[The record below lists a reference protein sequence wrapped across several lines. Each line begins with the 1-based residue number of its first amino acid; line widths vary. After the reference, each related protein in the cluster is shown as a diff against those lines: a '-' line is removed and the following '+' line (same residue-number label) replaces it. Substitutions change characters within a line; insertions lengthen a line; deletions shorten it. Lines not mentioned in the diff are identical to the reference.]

1 MINPKHCKISLHKL
15 GFTDINMTNEEL
27 NVEIA
32 EYCGWK
38 REFNGDHEDPEWYW
52 IPPNNPD
59 GNGTPPDYCNDL
71 NAMRNV
77 VNLLVSVKDQNSY
90 ISNIAEVCWSD
101 FERKDNQVVFNQLT
115 ATPIQCAEAFLRT
128 IHKWKD

>member
-1 MINPKHCKISLHKL
+1 MTDEAINKA
-15 GFTDINMTNEEL
+15 
-27 NVEIA
+27 IA
-32 EYCGWK
+32 EFDGYKSVVFNKGWK
-38 REFNGDHEDPEWYW
+38 GW
-52 IPPNNPD
+52 IFARNSEVQVNI
-59 GNGTPPDYCNDL
+59 PDYCNDL
-71 NAMRNV
+71 NAIRNV

>member
-1 MINPKHCKISLHKL
+1 LTTEDIIKKI
-15 GFTDINMTNEEL
+15 DMTNEEIDKA
-27 NVEIA
+27 IA

-38 REFNGDHEDPEWYW
+38 YEFNGNDEAPEWYW